1 MVDKVTNKFFQIIFI
16 CFILL
21 FFSCSKA
28 DKIIL
33 YNQMFATD
41 SIPEAGID
49 SIGFLMRKHVIVV
62 TVKDKNEIH
71 VYNAMNGEFKK
82 SIKRDNAFPNGITTI
97 NDQFVLVTERDNK
110 QVAVFNSSMEFLGTF
125 GNNELRSPYGIT
137 FYQQDNNSY
146 KVLVTDS
153 YEYNNPREDRILGWD
168 FTIKNGEFYT
178 GKATVLGNPTLYQVE
193 SIKADKH
200 YQTLLVAEE
209 MKEHHKVM
217 VLDLVSGE
225 VIKEDLGNFN
235 RGNDPEGIALV
246 TNKDNGGYWICTEQ
260 SKTDN
265 RFHLYDRKT
274 LEYMTT
280 MYLDNVSYT
289 DGIATAYMHGK
300 WYLYAVDNDARVVA
314 FELPEINS

>member
-1 MVDKVTNKFFQIIFI
+1 MNFNKLFLSFIAILIFSCNPSHQIIV
-16 CFILL
+16 L
-21 FFSCSKA
+21 
-28 DKIIL
+28 D
-33 YNQMFATD
+33 NPMFATEPVED
-41 SIPEAGID
+41 AGMD

-82 SIKRDNAFPNGITTI
+82 SIKRDNAFPNGVTTI

-110 QVAVFNSSMEFLGTF
+110 QVAVFNSSMDFLGTF
-125 GNNELRSPYGIT
+125 GNDELRSPYGIT
-137 FYQQDNNSY
+137 FYKQEDGLY

-153 YEYNNPREDRILGWD
+153 YEYNNPREDRILTWD
-168 FTIKNGEFYT
+168 FTIDNESFNVSS
-178 GKATVLGNPTLYQVE
+178 ATVLGNPTLYQVE
-193 SIKADKH
+193 SIYADQH

-217 VLDLVSGE
+217 ALDLMTGE
-225 VIKEDLGNFN
+225 VKKEDLGNFN

-246 TNKDNGGYWICTEQ
+246 INKDNNGYWICTEQ

-274 LEYMTT
+274 LEYMNT

-300 WYLYAVDNDARVVA
+300 WFLYAVDNDARVVA
-314 FELPEINS
+314 FELPEIN

>member
-1 MVDKVTNKFFQIIFI
+1 MNFNKLFLSFI
-16 CFILL
+16 AILI
-21 FFSCSKA
+21 FSCNPSHQVIVL
-28 DKIIL
+28 D
-33 YNQMFATD
+33 NPMFATD
-41 SIPEAGID
+41 PVEDAGMD

-71 VYNAMNGEFKK
+71 VYNAMNGKFKK
-82 SIKRDNAFPNGITTI
+82 SIKRDNAFPNGVTTI

-110 QVAVFNSSMEFLGTF
+110 QVAVFNSSMDFLGTF
-125 GNNELRSPYGIT
+125 GNDELRSPYGIT
-137 FYQQDNNSY
+137 FYKQEEGLY

-153 YEYNNPREDRILGWD
+153 YEFNNPREDRILTWD
-168 FTIKNGEFYT
+168 FTIDNESFNVSS
-178 GKATVLGNPTLYQVE
+178 ATVLGNPTLYQVE
-193 SIKADKH
+193 SIYADQH

-209 MKEHHKVM
+209 MQEHHKVM
-217 VLDLVSGE
+217 ALDLMTGE
-225 VIKEDLGNFN
+225 VKKEDLGNFN

-246 TNKDNGGYWICTEQ
+246 INKDNNGYWICTEQ

-274 LEYMTT
+274 LEYMNT

-300 WYLYAVDNDARVVA
+300 WFLYAVDNDARVVA
-314 FELPEINS
+314 FELPEIN

>member
-1 MVDKVTNKFFQIIFI
+1 MNIFRFYLYIFFFVAGCDFKPNVITLKSPMFVTESI
-16 CFILL
+16 
-21 FFSCSKA
+21 A
-28 DKIIL
+28 D
-33 YNQMFATD
+33 
-41 SIPEAGID
+41 AGMD
-49 SIGFLMRKHVIVV
+49 SIGFLMRKHVIIV
-62 TVKDKNEIH
+62 TVEDKNELQ
-71 VYNAMNGEFKK
+71 VYGAMNGKFKK
-82 SIKRDNAFPNGITTI
+82 SIKRENAYPNGIITI
-97 NDQFVLVTERDNK
+97 NDQFVLVTERNNK
-110 QVAVFNSSMEFLGTF
+110 QVAVFNSSMDFLGAF
-125 GNNELRSPYGIT
+125 GNDKLRSPYGIT
-137 FYQQDNNSY
+137 FYKQENNSY

-153 YEYNNPREDRILGWD
+153 YEYNNPREDRILSWD
-168 FTIKNGEFYT
+168 FTIENGEFIV
-178 GKATVLGNPTLYQVE
+178 GQATVLGNPTLYQVE
-193 SIKADKH
+193 SIQADKH

-265 RFHLYDRKT
+265 RFHLFDRKT

>member
-1 MVDKVTNKFFQIIFI
+1 MIFRNFI
-16 CFILL
+16 SIFVLVILL
-21 FFSCSKA
+21 SCSPKQ
-28 DKIIL
+28 DIL
-33 YNQMFATD
+33 FLNSPMFATEPIED
-41 SIPEAGID
+41 AGMD

-71 VYNAMNGEFKK
+71 VYGAMNGKFKQ
-82 SIKRDNAFPNGITTI
+82 SIKRENAYPNGVTTI

-110 QVAVFNSSMEFLGTF
+110 QVAVFNSSMDFLGTF
-125 GNNELRSPYGIT
+125 GNDELRSPYGIT
-137 FYQQDNNSY
+137 FYKQGDNSY

-153 YEYNNPREDRILGWD
+153 YEYNNPREDRILSWD
-168 FTIKNGEFYT
+168 FTIENGKFSV
-178 GKATVLGNPTLYQVE
+178 GPATVLGNPTLYQVE
-193 SIKADKH
+193 SIQADKY

-217 VLDLVSGE
+217 ALDLMTGE
-225 VIKEDLGNFN
+225 VIKEDLGNFD

-246 TNKDNGGYWICTEQ
+246 INKDNSGYWICTEQ

-274 LEYMTT
+274 LEYKTT
-280 MYLDNVSYT
+280 MYLDNVAYT

-300 WYLYAVDNDARVVA
+300 WFLYAVDNDARVVA
-314 FELPEINS
+314 FELPEIN

>member
-1 MVDKVTNKFFQIIFI
+1 MNFNKLFLSFIAILIFSCNPSHQIIV
-16 CFILL
+16 L
-21 FFSCSKA
+21 
-28 DKIIL
+28 D
-33 YNQMFATD
+33 NPMFATEPVED
-41 SIPEAGID
+41 AGMD

-82 SIKRDNAFPNGITTI
+82 SIKRDNAFPNGVTTI

-110 QVAVFNSSMEFLGTF
+110 QVAVFNSSMDFLGTF
-125 GNNELRSPYGIT
+125 GNDELRSPYGIT
-137 FYQQDNNSY
+137 FYKQEEGLY

-153 YEYNNPREDRILGWD
+153 YEYNNPREDRILTWD
-168 FTIKNGEFYT
+168 FTIDNESFNVSS
-178 GKATVLGNPTLYQVE
+178 ASVLGNPTLYQVE
-193 SIKADKH
+193 SIYADQH

-217 VLDLVSGE
+217 ALDLMTGE
-225 VIKEDLGNFN
+225 VKKEDLGNFN

-246 TNKDNGGYWICTEQ
+246 INKDNNGYWICTEQ

-274 LEYMTT
+274 LEYMNT

-300 WYLYAVDNDARVVA
+300 WFLYAVDNDARVVA
-314 FELPEINS
+314 FELPEIN

>member
-1 MVDKVTNKFFQIIFI
+1 MNFNKLFLSFI
-16 CFILL
+16 AILI
-21 FFSCSKA
+21 FSCNPSHQVIVL
-28 DKIIL
+28 D
-33 YNQMFATD
+33 NPMFATD
-41 SIPEAGID
+41 PVEDAGMD

-82 SIKRDNAFPNGITTI
+82 SIKRDNAFPNGVTTI

-110 QVAVFNSSMEFLGTF
+110 QVAVFNSSMDFLGTF
-125 GNNELRSPYGIT
+125 GNDELRSPYGIT
-137 FYQQDNNSY
+137 FYKQEEGLY

-153 YEYNNPREDRILGWD
+153 YEYNNPREDRILTWD
-168 FTIKNGEFYT
+168 FTIDNESFNVSS
-178 GKATVLGNPTLYQVE
+178 ATVLGNPTLYQVE
-193 SIKADKH
+193 SIYADQH

-209 MKEHHKVM
+209 MQEHHKVM
-217 VLDLVSGE
+217 ALDLMTGE
-225 VIKEDLGNFN
+225 VKKEDLGNFN

-246 TNKDNGGYWICTEQ
+246 INKDNNGYWICTEQ

-274 LEYMTT
+274 LEYMNT

-300 WYLYAVDNDARVVA
+300 WFLYAVDNDARVVA
-314 FELPEINS
+314 FELPDIN

>member
-1 MVDKVTNKFFQIIFI
+1 MKILKFYLISS
-16 CFILL
+16 L
-21 FFSCSKA
+21 FFIIGCNSKPSV
-28 DKIIL
+28 IIL
-33 YNQMFATD
+33 DSPMFVTESVAD
-41 SIPEAGID
+41 AGMD

-62 TVKDKNEIH
+62 TVKDKNELH
-71 VYNAMNGEFKK
+71 VYGAMNGKFKK
-82 SIKRDNAFPNGITTI
+82 SIKRENAYPNGITTI

-110 QVAVFNSSMEFLGTF
+110 QVAVFNSSMDFLGTF
-125 GNNELRSPYGIT
+125 GNDELRSPYGIT
-137 FYQQDNNSY
+137 FYKQENNSY

-153 YEYNNPREDRILGWD
+153 YEYNNPREDRILSWD
-168 FTIKNGEFYT
+168 FTIESGEFSV
-178 GKATVLGNPTLYQVE
+178 GPATVLGNPTLYQVE
-193 SIKADKH
+193 SIQADKH

-217 VLDLVSGE
+217 ALDLMTGE
-225 VIKEDLGNFN
+225 VIKEDLGNFD

-246 TNKDNGGYWICTEQ
+246 INKDNNGYWICTEQ

-274 LEYMTT
+274 LDYKTT

-300 WYLYAVDNDARVVA
+300 WFLYAVDNDARVVA
-314 FELPEINS
+314 FELPEIN

>member
-1 MVDKVTNKFFQIIFI
+1 MKILKFYLISS
-16 CFILL
+16 L
-21 FFSCSKA
+21 FFIIGCNSKPSV
-28 DKIIL
+28 IIL
-33 YNQMFATD
+33 DSPMFVTESVAD
-41 SIPEAGID
+41 AGMD

-62 TVKDKNEIH
+62 TVKDKNELH
-71 VYNAMNGEFKK
+71 VYGAMNGKFKK
-82 SIKRDNAFPNGITTI
+82 SIKRENAYPNGITTI

-125 GNNELRSPYGIT
+125 GNEELRSPYGIT
-137 FYQQDNNSY
+137 FYKQENNSY

-153 YEYNNPREDRILGWD
+153 YEYNNPREDRILSWD
-168 FTIKNGEFYT
+168 FTIENGEFSV
-178 GKATVLGNPTLYQVE
+178 GPATVLGNPTLYQVE
-193 SIKADKH
+193 SIQADKH

-217 VLDLVSGE
+217 ALDLMTGE
-225 VIKEDLGNFN
+225 VIKEDLGNFD

-246 TNKDNGGYWICTEQ
+246 VNKNNNGYWICTEQ

-300 WYLYAVDNDARVVA
+300 WFLYAVDNDARIVA
-314 FELPEINS
+314 FELPEIN

>member
-1 MVDKVTNKFFQIIFI
+1 MNFNKLFLSFI
-16 CFILL
+16 AILI
-21 FFSCSKA
+21 FSCNPSHQVIVL
-28 DKIIL
+28 D
-33 YNQMFATD
+33 NPMFATD
-41 SIPEAGID
+41 PVEDAGMD

-82 SIKRDNAFPNGITTI
+82 SIKRDNAFPNGVTTI

-110 QVAVFNSSMEFLGTF
+110 QVAVFNSSMDFLGTF
-125 GNNELRSPYGIT
+125 GNDELRSPYGIT
-137 FYQQDNNSY
+137 FYKQEDGLY

-153 YEYNNPREDRILGWD
+153 YEYNNPREDRILTWD
-168 FTIKNGEFYT
+168 FTIDNESFNVSP
-178 GKATVLGNPTLYQVE
+178 ASVLGNPTLYQVE
-193 SIKADKH
+193 SIYADQH
-200 YQTLLVAEE
+200 YQTVLVAEE
-209 MKEHHKVM
+209 MQEHHKVM
-217 VLDLVSGE
+217 ALDLMTGE
-225 VIKEDLGNFN
+225 VKKEDLGNFN

-246 TNKDNGGYWICTEQ
+246 INKDNNGYWICTEQ

-274 LEYMTT
+274 LEYMNT

-300 WYLYAVDNDARVVA
+300 WFLYAVDNDARVVA
-314 FELPEINS
+314 FELPEIN

>member
-1 MVDKVTNKFFQIIFI
+1 MNFNKLFLSFITILIFSCNPSHQIIV
-16 CFILL
+16 L
-21 FFSCSKA
+21 
-28 DKIIL
+28 D
-33 YNQMFATD
+33 NPMFATEPVED
-41 SIPEAGID
+41 AGMD

-82 SIKRDNAFPNGITTI
+82 SIKRDNAFPNGVTTI

-110 QVAVFNSSMEFLGTF
+110 QVAVFNSSMDFLGTF
-125 GNNELRSPYGIT
+125 GNDELRSPYGIT
-137 FYQQDNNSY
+137 FYKQEEGLY

-153 YEYNNPREDRILGWD
+153 YEYNNPREDRILTWD
-168 FTIKNGEFYT
+168 FTIDNESFNVSS
-178 GKATVLGNPTLYQVE
+178 ASVLGNPTLYQVE
-193 SIKADKH
+193 SIYADQH

-217 VLDLVSGE
+217 ALDLMTGE
-225 VIKEDLGNFN
+225 VKKEDLGNFN

-246 TNKDNGGYWICTEQ
+246 INKDNNGYWICTEQ

-274 LEYMTT
+274 LEYMNT

-300 WYLYAVDNDARVVA
+300 WFLFAVDNDARVVA
-314 FELPEINS
+314 FELPEIN

>member
-1 MVDKVTNKFFQIIFI
+1 MNYFNFFFI
-16 CFILL
+16 ILL
-21 FFSCSKA
+21 ILIQSCNSKPS
-28 DKIIL
+28 IITL
-33 YNQMFATD
+33 ENPIFATESVSD
-41 SIPEAGID
+41 AGID

-62 TVKDKNEIH
+62 TVKDKNELH
-71 VYNAMNGEFKK
+71 VYDAMNGKFKK

-110 QVAVFNSSMEFLGTF
+110 QVAVFNSSMDFLGTF
-125 GNNELRSPYGIT
+125 GNSELRSPYGIT
-137 FYQQDNNSY
+137 FYEQENNSY

-153 YEYNNPREDRILGWD
+153 YEYNNPRKDRILSWD
-168 FTIKNGEFYT
+168 FTIENEAFNVGP
-178 GKATVLGNPTLYQVE
+178 ATVLGDPTLYQVE
-193 SIKADKH
+193 SIQSDKY

-217 VLDLVSGE
+217 ALDLVTGE
-225 VIKEDLGNFN
+225 VIKEDLGNFD

-246 TNKDNGGYWICTEQ
+246 INKDNNGYWICTEQ

-274 LEYMTT
+274 LEYMST

>member
-1 MVDKVTNKFFQIIFI
+1 MKILKFFVFLLLIFTI
-16 CFILL
+16 GCNAKTDVITL
-21 FFSCSKA
+21 K
-28 DKIIL
+28 
-33 YNQMFATD
+33 NPMFVTESVMD
-41 SIPEAGID
+41 AGMD

-62 TVKDKNEIH
+62 TVKDKNELYI
-71 VYNAMNGEFKK
+71 YGAMNGKFKK
-82 SIKRDNAFPNGITTI
+82 SIKRENAYPNGITTI

-125 GNNELRSPYGIT
+125 GNDELRSPYGIT
-137 FYQQDNNSY
+137 FYKQENNSY

-153 YEYNNPREDRILGWD
+153 YEYNNPREDRILSWD
-168 FTIKNGEFYT
+168 FTIESGEFSV
-178 GKATVLGNPTLYQVE
+178 GPATVLGNPTLYQVE
-193 SIKADKH
+193 SIQADKH
-200 YQTLLVAEE
+200 YKTLLVAEE

-217 VLDLVSGE
+217 ALDLITGE
-225 VIKEDLGNFN
+225 VIKEDLGNFD

-246 TNKDNGGYWICTEQ
+246 VNKNNNGYWICTEQ

-274 LEYMTT
+274 LEYKTT

-300 WYLYAVDNDARVVA
+300 WFLYAVDNDARVVA
-314 FELPEINS
+314 FELPEIN

>member
-1 MVDKVTNKFFQIIFI
+1 MNFNKLFLSFIAILIFSCNPSHQIIV
-16 CFILL
+16 L
-21 FFSCSKA
+21 
-28 DKIIL
+28 D
-33 YNQMFATD
+33 NPMFATEPVED
-41 SIPEAGID
+41 AGMD

-82 SIKRDNAFPNGITTI
+82 SIKRDNAFPNGVTTI

-110 QVAVFNSSMEFLGTF
+110 QVAVFNSSMDFLGTF
-125 GNNELRSPYGIT
+125 GNDELRSPYGIT
-137 FYQQDNNSY
+137 FYKQEDGLY

-153 YEYNNPREDRILGWD
+153 YEYNNPREDRILTWD
-168 FTIKNGEFYT
+168 FTIDNESFNVSS
-178 GKATVLGNPTLYQVE
+178 ATVLGNPTLYQVE
-193 SIKADKH
+193 SIYADQH

-209 MKEHHKVM
+209 MQEHHKVM
-217 VLDLVSGE
+217 ALDLMTGE
-225 VIKEDLGNFN
+225 VKKEDLGNFN

-246 TNKDNGGYWICTEQ
+246 INKDNNGYWICTEQ

-300 WYLYAVDNDARVVA
+300 CFLYAVDNDARVVA
-314 FELPEINS
+314 FELPEIN

>member
-1 MVDKVTNKFFQIIFI
+1 MNFNKLFLSFI
-16 CFILL
+16 AILI
-21 FFSCSKA
+21 FSCNPSHQVIVL
-28 DKIIL
+28 D
-33 YNQMFATD
+33 NPMFATD
-41 SIPEAGID
+41 PVEDAGMD

-82 SIKRDNAFPNGITTI
+82 SIKRDNAFPNGVTTI

-110 QVAVFNSSMEFLGTF
+110 QVAVFNSSMDFLGTF
-125 GNNELRSPYGIT
+125 GNDELRSPYGIT
-137 FYQQDNNSY
+137 FYKQEEGLY

-153 YEYNNPREDRILGWD
+153 YEYNNPREDRILTWD
-168 FTIKNGEFYT
+168 FTIDNESFNVSS
-178 GKATVLGNPTLYQVE
+178 ATVLGNPTLYQVE
-193 SIKADKH
+193 SIYADQH

-209 MKEHHKVM
+209 MQEHHKVM
-217 VLDLVSGE
+217 ALDLMTGE
-225 VIKEDLGNFN
+225 VKKEDLGNFN

-246 TNKDNGGYWICTEQ
+246 INKDNNGYWICTEQ

-274 LEYMTT
+274 LEYMNT

-300 WYLYAVDNDARVVA
+300 WFLYAVDNDARVVA
-314 FELPEINS
+314 FELPEIN

>member
-1 MVDKVTNKFFQIIFI
+1 MNFNKLFLSFI
-16 CFILL
+16 AILI
-21 FFSCSKA
+21 FSCNPSHQVIVL
-28 DKIIL
+28 D
-33 YNQMFATD
+33 NPMFATD
-41 SIPEAGID
+41 PVEDAGMD

-82 SIKRDNAFPNGITTI
+82 SIKRDNAFPNGVTTI

-110 QVAVFNSSMEFLGTF
+110 QVAVFNSSMDFLGTF
-125 GNNELRSPYGIT
+125 GNDELRSPYGIT
-137 FYQQDNNSY
+137 FYKQEEGLY

-153 YEYNNPREDRILGWD
+153 YEYNNPREDRILTWD
-168 FTIKNGEFYT
+168 FTIDNESFNVSS
-178 GKATVLGNPTLYQVE
+178 ASVLGNPTLYQVE
-193 SIKADKH
+193 SIYADQH
-200 YQTLLVAEE
+200 SQTLLVAEE

-217 VLDLVSGE
+217 ALDLMTGE
-225 VIKEDLGNFN
+225 VKKEDLGNFN

-246 TNKDNGGYWICTEQ
+246 INKDNNGYWICTEQ

-274 LEYMTT
+274 LEYMNT

-300 WYLYAVDNDARVVA
+300 WFLYAVDNDARVVA
-314 FELPEINS
+314 FELPEIN

>member
-1 MVDKVTNKFFQIIFI
+1 MNFNKLFLSFI
-16 CFILL
+16 AILI
-21 FFSCSKA
+21 FSCNPSHQVIVL
-28 DKIIL
+28 D
-33 YNQMFATD
+33 NPMFATD
-41 SIPEAGID
+41 PVEDAGMD

-82 SIKRDNAFPNGITTI
+82 SIKRDNAFPNGVTTI

-110 QVAVFNSSMEFLGTF
+110 QVAVFNSSMDFLGTF
-125 GNNELRSPYGIT
+125 GNDELRSPYGIT
-137 FYQQDNNSY
+137 FYKQEEGLY

-153 YEYNNPREDRILGWD
+153 YEYNNPREDRILTWD
-168 FTIKNGEFYT
+168 FTIDNESFNVSS
-178 GKATVLGNPTLYQVE
+178 ATVLGNPTLYQVE
-193 SIKADKH
+193 SIYADQH

-209 MKEHHKVM
+209 MQEHHKVM
-217 VLDLVSGE
+217 ALDLMTGE
-225 VIKEDLGNFN
+225 VKKEDLGNFN

-246 TNKDNGGYWICTEQ
+246 INKDNNGYWICTEQ

-274 LEYMTT
+274 LEYMNT

-300 WYLYAVDNDARVVA
+300 WFLYAVDNDARVVE
-314 FELPEINS
+314 FELPEIN

>member
-1 MVDKVTNKFFQIIFI
+1 MNYFNFFFI
-16 CFILL
+16 ILL
-21 FFSCSKA
+21 ILIQSCNSKPS
-28 DKIIL
+28 IITL
-33 YNQMFATD
+33 ENPIFATESVSD
-41 SIPEAGID
+41 AGID

-62 TVKDKNEIH
+62 TVKDKNELH
-71 VYNAMNGEFKK
+71 VYDAMNGKFKK

-110 QVAVFNSSMEFLGTF
+110 QVAVFNSSMDFLGTF
-125 GNNELRSPYGIT
+125 GNSELRSPYGIT
-137 FYQQDNNSY
+137 FYEQENNSY

-153 YEYNNPREDRILGWD
+153 YEYNNPRKDRILSWD
-168 FTIKNGEFYT
+168 FTIENEAFNVGP
-178 GKATVLGNPTLYQVE
+178 ATVLGDPTLYQVE
-193 SIKADKH
+193 SIQSDKY

-217 VLDLVSGE
+217 ALDLVTGE
-225 VIKEDLGNFN
+225 VIKEDLGNFD

-246 TNKDNGGYWICTEQ
+246 ITKDNNGYWICTEQ

-274 LEYMTT
+274 LEYMST

>member
-1 MVDKVTNKFFQIIFI
+1 MNFNKLFLSFI
-16 CFILL
+16 AILI
-21 FFSCSKA
+21 FSCNPSHQVIVL
-28 DKIIL
+28 D
-33 YNQMFATD
+33 NPMFATEPVED
-41 SIPEAGID
+41 AGMD

-71 VYNAMNGEFKK
+71 VYNAMNGKFKK
-82 SIKRDNAFPNGITTI
+82 SIKRDNAFPNGVTTI

-110 QVAVFNSSMEFLGTF
+110 QVAVFNSSMDFLGTF
-125 GNNELRSPYGIT
+125 GNDELRSPYGIT
-137 FYQQDNNSY
+137 FYKQEEGLY

-153 YEYNNPREDRILGWD
+153 YEYNNPREDRILTWD
-168 FTIKNGEFYT
+168 FTIDNESFNVSS
-178 GKATVLGNPTLYQVE
+178 ATVLGNPTLYQVE
-193 SIKADKH
+193 SIYADQH

-209 MKEHHKVM
+209 MQEHHKVM
-217 VLDLVSGE
+217 ALDLMTGE
-225 VIKEDLGNFN
+225 VKKEDLGNFN

-246 TNKDNGGYWICTEQ
+246 INKDNNGYWICTEQ

-274 LEYMTT
+274 LEYMNT

-300 WYLYAVDNDARVVA
+300 WFLYAVDNDARVVA
-314 FELPEINS
+314 FELPEIN